1 MDLCFAPPNLLAL
14 LSTSQHRLAILDHS
28 KLLAMTPPASPGG
41 EGPTQ
46 APPHLP
52 PGWIAQWDAN
62 SKKYYY
68 VQLSTGVSQWDIPT
82 DAAPIGGTPAPAV
95 EHPYGAPGGGQPE
108 LITHPDGSQTVKHAD
123 GRMEPVM
130 PDENGNAR
138 GIGDGQT
145 GDRGLGVRKSI
156 LPCSLRGPVAAR

>member
-1 MDLCFAPPNLLAL
+1 ME
-14 LSTSQHRLAILDHS
+14 
-28 KLLAMTPPASPGG
+28 PPASPGG

-52 PGWIAQWDAN
+52 AGWIAQWDAN

-82 DAAPIGGTPAPAV
+82 TAAPVGGGTPAPMAD
-95 EHPYGAPGGGQPE
+95 HPYGAPGGGQPE

-130 PDENGNAR
+130 PDENGNTR
-138 GIGDGQT
+138 GMGDGPA
-145 GDRGLGVRKSI
+145 GDRGLGVSTPSCHSSTPSKTEV
-156 LPCSLRGPVAAR
+156 C

>member
-1 MDLCFAPPNLLAL
+1 
-14 LSTSQHRLAILDHS
+14 
-28 KLLAMTPPASPGG
+28 MTPPASPGG

-82 DAAPIGGTPAPAV
+82 EAAPIGGTPAPTV

-108 LITHPDGSQTVKHAD
+108 LITHPDGSQTVKHPD

-138 GIGDGQT
+138 GMGDGQT
-145 GDRGLGVRKSI
+145 GDRGLGVRSFFLSHSI
-156 LPCSLRGPVAAR
+156 LNMTRG

>member
-1 MDLCFAPPNLLAL
+1 
-14 LSTSQHRLAILDHS
+14 
-28 KLLAMTPPASPGG
+28 MTGPASPGG

-46 APPHLP
+46 APPQLP
-52 PGWIAQWDAN
+52 PGWIAQWDSN

-68 VQLSTGVSQWDIPT
+68 VQLSTGVSQWDVPT
-82 DAAPIGGTPAPAV
+82 DAAPVGGTPASAV
-95 EHPYGAPGGGQPE
+95 DHPFGVPRGQPE

-138 GIGDGQT
+138 GLGGDGPS
-145 GDRGLGVRKSI
+145 GDRGFGVSSSNSI
-156 LPCSLRGPVAAR
+156 ITIIRMHPGRRRSALTTWNYFGFFHAHSLWR